1 MSLWVTI
8 AAISLTALIAM
19 GRIFLVSV
27 IGYVSAL
34 YPKENP
40 LLPPSTVKI
49 LSRLSNVLFLPCLIV
64 YSLGSGLSLTLFNEM
79 SILIPFCFLNEAIA
93 YTIAFT
99 IGRIIQEDDEELYT
113 AVSVA
118 IGSPNV
124 ISFPLMIMETLCKQS
139 EQVRGDFADDKTC
152 FVESTSML
160 FVYSIAWHFVFWGF
174 GYPRLQ
180 TLLEPKNNEVVLFN
194 QTDFNSD
201 HIEMVSLNADTES
214 GESTTIKV
222 LSSDKKTMFLR
233 FTRLRGEMW
242 RVLSIVLTSPPII
255 STCIGITLGIIG
267 PLRNA
272 LFKDFTFLTP
282 FGSALATVAQ
292 PIICLNCMIM
302 SSSLATVKIF
312 PVKSVAS
319 NDLSV
324 GKSVSKQ
331 KTTNTSSK
339 KSQEQ
344 DAQESLARF
353 SVGQYAADGISF
365 DTFQITGTRK
375 RSVSESDVNAVRL
388 SYNRTRTSDP
398 ERMPNVLPKIS
409 EDNLKVSTPKDSN
422 IVSPPQSRTIFAMI
436 FCRLI
441 LAPAVM
447 LPLCHYCVK
456 SGWMSGKSRT
466 SMLVVVLESAAPSA
480 QMMIVALS
488 QLGLAKTASQIA
500 YLYVFQ
506 YLSAILTI
514 TFWTTLTISLLY

>member
-1 MSLWVTI
+1 M
-8 AAISLTALIAM
+8 AM
-19 GRIFLVSV
+19 GRIFLVSI

-40 LLPPSTVKI
+40 LLAPSTVKI

-64 YSLGSGLSLTLFNEM
+64 YSLGSGLSLTLFSEM

-93 YTIAFT
+93 YTIACT
-99 IGRIIQEDDEELYT
+99 IGRIIQEDDKELYT

-139 EQVRGDFADDKTC
+139 EQVRGDFLDDKTC

-180 TLLEPKNNEVVLFN
+180 TLLNPKIIAEEPSNETN
-194 QTDFNSD
+194 ESAEQ
-201 HIEMVSLNADTES
+201 IELTYLNADAER
-214 GESTTIKV
+214 GESPKV
-222 LSSDKKTMFLR
+222 LYSEEITARQRFANLR
-233 FTRLRGEMW
+233 NEIC
-242 RVLSIVLTSPPII
+242 RVVTIVITSPPII
-255 STCIGITLGIIG
+255 STCIGILLGVFG
-267 PLRNA
+267 PLRDA

-282 FGSALATVAQ
+282 FGSTLATVAQ
-292 PIICLNCMIM
+292 PIICLNCLIM
-302 SSSLATVKIF
+302 SSSLATVRIF
-312 PVKSVAS
+312 PNKGASSNVSSEAQSVLE
-319 NDLSV
+319 D
-324 GKSVSKQ
+324 
-331 KTTNTSSK
+331 TSK
-339 KSQEQ
+339 KSCDHQTQ
-344 DAQESLARF
+344 APQESLERF

-365 DTFQITGTRK
+365 DPFQSTGTRK
-375 RSVSESDVNAVRL
+375 RSVSESDASAARL
-388 SYNRTRTSDP
+388 SYS
-398 ERMPNVLPKIS
+398 RMRMSNPKEIKFNVLPKIS
-409 EDNLKVSTPKDSN
+409 EEGLKVTNPQDTDA
-422 IVSPPQSRTIFAMI
+422 VLPPQRRTIVAMI
-436 FCRLI
+436 LCRLI

-466 SMLVVVLESAAPSA
+466 GMLIVVLEAAAPSA

-488 QLGLAKTASQIA
+488 QLGLAKAASQIA

-514 TFWTTLTISLLY
+514 TFWTTLTISLLYE